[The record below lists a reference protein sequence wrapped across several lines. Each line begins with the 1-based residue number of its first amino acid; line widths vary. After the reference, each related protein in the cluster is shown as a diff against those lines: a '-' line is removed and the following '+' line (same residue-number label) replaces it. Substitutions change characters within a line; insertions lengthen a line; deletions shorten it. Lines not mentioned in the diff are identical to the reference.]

1 MKGYFSSSTIKII
14 AVFSMLIDHMAMCLH
29 FFWSK
34 PELYMFMRQIGRL
47 AFPIFCFCIVQG
59 YFHTSDIKKYI
70 FRLFLFALIS
80 EAPFDLARGAD
91 KSSCFGHQNVFFTL
105 CLGLIAV
112 YMIDSMRESTVFQIY
127 VIIAACII
135 AYALKADY
143 NLFGIIQIL
152 VFYYFRDRRNC
163 RIAGI
168 IIVNVL
174 LGQSSGIAALL
185 FTELYNG
192 KRGLKL
198 KYTLYAFYPVHF
210 MLLYFI
216 NML

>member
-1 MKGYFSSSTIKII
+1 MKKYFSSSTIKLI

-29 FFWSK
+29 FFWCK

-80 EAPFDLARGAD
+80 EVPFDLARGASE
-91 KSSCFGHQNVFFTL
+91 SSYFGHQNVFFTL

-112 YMIDSMRESTVFQIY
+112 YMIDSMSENTAFQIY
-127 VIIAACII
+127 VIIAACIL
-135 AYALKADY
+135 AFAMKTDY
-143 NLFGIIQIL
+143 NVFGIIQIL
-152 VFYYFRDRRNC
+152 IFYYFRDRRNY

-168 IIVNVL
+168 IIVNTL

-216 NML
+216 NMI